1 MAVNVNSD
9 NRMSDLLVE
18 LNRHLKV
25 CRQCTGAM
33 KADDQY
39 GLCQHTSGL
48 ILTLARTYATVIPRR
63 LAIGRTKIPRVFACP
78 DLSKHGK
85 SYAMTAEPLIVTGVQ
100 EELF

>member
-33 KADDQY
+33 KARDQH
-39 GLCQHTSGL
+39 GLCQHTTGL
-48 ILTLARTYATVIPRR
+48 ILTLAMTYADVIPRR
-63 LAIGRTKIPRVFACP
+63 LKIARTETPRVYSCP
-78 DLSKHGK
+78 DLARHGRA
-85 SYAMTAEPLIVTGVQ
+85 YAMTAEPLIVVGVQ
-100 EELF
+100 DELF